1 MPDKHN
7 TMIIKKRIKKTK
19 FLILIFTLL
28 LVILISLKI
37 LYYIAAVNQYLSAV
51 VLPNTQIES
60 IDVGGLSRKQL
71 EYRNKE
77 QIHCL
82 MNKKVTF
89 ILEKTKRTYTYQKLG
104 IMYDS
109 SQAIHNL
116 FEKQTENI
124 WSGWFKHLTA
134 KIGLRKINYTL
145 QPKIDDNKLQEFIT
159 KEFTGIEK
167 APTNA
172 SVKISN
178 TDSGIFYT
186 NEKVGKKANIILLK
200 KDILDAIN
208 KGSDNIVVK
217 YTNIHPNISIE
228 DVKKINTKKTIAEFK
243 TSLIGRS
250 ENVRENIE
258 RAANKLN
265 GVIIPSNK
273 EFSFNEVVGITD
285 QAHGYKNAPVILN
298 NKLVQA
304 AGGGVCQVSSTLYNA
319 VLLAN
324 LEIVYRINHSH
335 QVGYVHVGLDATVAD
350 NGPDLKFKN
359 NTDTPIYIQTILQNN
374 QLILRL
380 FGNPNDD
387 IVSIYVKNIEQSDSK
402 LRVNTYRKVENK
414 NKKVVKDELI
424 NTSTYKN

>member
-37 LYYIAAVNQYLSAV
+37 MYYISAVNQYLSEV
-51 VLPNTQIES
+51 VLPDTQIES

-71 EYRNKE
+71 ENRNQE
-77 QIHCL
+77 RIHCL
-82 MNKKVTF
+82 MKKRITF
-89 ILEKTKRTYTYQKLG
+89 ILEKTKRTYTYQELG

-109 SQAIHNL
+109 SRVINHL

-124 WSGWFKHLTA
+124 WSIWFKYLTA

-145 QPKIDDNKLQEFIT
+145 QPKIDDKKLQEFIT
-159 KEFTGIEK
+159 KEFSGFQKT
-167 APTNA
+167 PTNA
-172 SVKISN
+172 SIKISDKN
-178 TDSGIFYT
+178 SEIFYT
-186 NEKVGKKANIILLK
+186 DEKVGQKTNTTLLK
-200 KDILDAIN
+200 KDIIDAIN
-208 KGSDNIVVK
+208 KGSDNVVVK

-228 DVKKINTKKTIAEFK
+228 DVEKINKKKPMAEFK
-243 TSLIGRS
+243 TSLIGRN

-324 LEIVYRINHSH
+324 LEIIYRINHSH
-335 QVGYVHVGLDATVAD
+335 QVGYVRVGLDATVAD

-359 NTDTPIYIQTILQNN
+359 NTDTPIYIQTIVQNN
-374 QLILRL
+374 QLILRV
-380 FGNPNDD
+380 FGKPNDD
-387 IVSIYVKNIEQSDSK
+387 IVSIYVKTMEQTDSK

-414 NKKVVKDELI
+414 NKKILKDELI
-424 NTSTYKN
+424 SASTYKN

>member
-1 MPDKHN
+1 MS
-7 TMIIKKRIKKTK
+7 IKKRIKKTK
-19 FLILIFTLL
+19 FLILIFTVL

-37 LYYIAAVNQYLSAV
+37 LYYISFVNQYLSEV

-71 EYRNKE
+71 EYRNQE
-77 QIHCL
+77 RIHYL
-82 MNKKVTF
+82 MKKKVTF
-89 ILEKTKRTYTYQKLG
+89 ILEKTKRTYTYQELG

-109 SQAIHNL
+109 SHVTHNL
-116 FEKQTENI
+116 FKKQTENI

-134 KIGLRKINYTL
+134 KIGLRKITYTL

-159 KEFTGIEK
+159 KEFTGIQK

-172 SVKISN
+172 SIKISDTN
-178 TDSGIFYT
+178 SGIFYT
-186 NEKVGKKANIILLK
+186 DGKVGKKTNITLLK
-200 KDILDAIN
+200 KDIVDAIN
-208 KGSDNIVVK
+208 KGSDNVVVK

-228 DVKKINTKKTIAEFK
+228 DVKEINTKKTMAEFK

-319 VLLAN
+319 ILLAN
-324 LEIVYRINHSH
+324 LEIIYRINHSH

-359 NTDTPIYIQTILQNN
+359 NTDTPIYIQTIVQNN

-380 FGNPNDD
+380 FGKPNDD
-387 IVSIYVKNIEQSDSK
+387 IVSIYVKTIEQTDSK

-414 NKKVVKDELI
+414 NKKILKDELI
-424 NTSTYKN
+424 SASTYKF

>member
-37 LYYIAAVNQYLSAV
+37 LYYISAVNQYLSEV

-71 EYRNKE
+71 ENRNQE

-82 MNKKVTF
+82 MKKKVTF
-89 ILEKTKRTYTYQKLG
+89 ILEKTKRTYTYQELG

-109 SQAIHNL
+109 SHVIHNL

-124 WSGWFKHLTA
+124 WSGLFTHLTA

-145 QPKIDDNKLQEFIT
+145 QPKIDNNKLQEFIT
-159 KEFTGIEK
+159 KEFTSIQK

-172 SVKISN
+172 SIKIGDEN
-178 TDSGIFYT
+178 YGVFYT
-186 NEKVGKKANIILLK
+186 DEKVGKKANITMLK
-200 KDILDAIN
+200 KDIIDAIY
-208 KGSDNIVVK
+208 KGSDNVVVK

-228 DVKKINTKKTIAEFK
+228 DVKKINSKKPMAEFK
-243 TSLIGRS
+243 TSLIGRN

-324 LEIVYRINHSH
+324 LEIIYRINHSH
-335 QVGYVHVGLDATVAD
+335 QVGYVHAGLDATVAD
-350 NGPDLKFKN
+350 NGPDFKFKN
-359 NTDTPIYIQTILQNN
+359 NTETPIYIQTILQNN

-380 FGNPNDD
+380 FGKTNED
-387 IVSIYVKNIEQSDSK
+387 IVSIYVKTIEQTDSK
-402 LRVNTYRKVENK
+402 LRVNTYRKVEDK
-414 NKKVVKDELI
+414 NKKVLKDELI
-424 NTSTYKN
+424 SASNYKN

>member
-7 TMIIKKRIKKTK
+7 TMIIKKRIK
-19 FLILIFTLL
+19 IFTLL

-37 LYYIAAVNQYLSAV
+37 LYYISAVNQYLSAV

-71 EYRNKE
+71 EYRNQE
-77 QIHCL
+77 QIHYL

-89 ILEKTKRTYTYQKLG
+89 ILEKTKRTYTYQELG

-145 QPKIDDNKLQEFIT
+145 QPKIDDYKLQEFIT
-159 KEFTGIEK
+159 NEFTGIEK

-172 SVKISN
+172 SVKISD
-178 TDSGIFYT
+178 TDSGIFYAD
-186 NEKVGKKANIILLK
+186 EKVGKKANIILLK

-228 DVKKINTKKTIAEFK
+228 DVKKINTKKNMAEFK

-380 FGNPNDD
+380 FGNPHDD